1 VPNLLFLLFSIFRF
15 LVQSKYGGYL
25 VSDLT
30 LEEKLT
36 KILKAIQVL
45 NERIDLVL
53 PRKDRVR
60 LLPEVQELSEV
71 ELKLLLGLDSHLQK
85 TALTVIQYGT
95 VNAEQAAKLN
105 HKARA
110 VESNYL
116 NQLEDRGFLSSLRKG
131 RVKFFWWNPNMQ
143 AEK

>member
-60 LLPEVQELSEV
+60 LLPVVQELSEV

>member
-1 VPNLLFLLFSIFRF
+1 M
-15 LVQSKYGGYL
+15 
-25 VSDLT
+25 SDLT
-30 LEEKLT
+30 LEEKLS
-36 KILKAIQVL
+36 KILKAIQDL

-53 PRKDRVR
+53 PRKDQVR

-131 RVKFFWWNPNMQ
+131 HVKFFWWNPNTQ
-143 AEK
+143 AESAEK